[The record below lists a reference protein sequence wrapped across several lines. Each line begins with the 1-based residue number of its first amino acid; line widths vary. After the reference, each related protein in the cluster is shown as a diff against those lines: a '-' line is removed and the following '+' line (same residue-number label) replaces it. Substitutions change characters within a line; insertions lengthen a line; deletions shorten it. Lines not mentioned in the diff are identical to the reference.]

1 MGYALLAV
9 LLVVTVVTY
18 PRGDRSK
25 ATWQHVWYYGWITA
39 VSTGLGAVP
48 FYFFQEP
55 NKYWMGVSNGTCTY
69 TCTLRPAQLH
79 CPHPCLTRFF
89 APLSPAVA
97 GGMMLAASYSLAA
110 EGASFTEAPGLPVSP
125 AVAVAA
131 GAAAGV
137 VFILLTKRVLDQF
150 EHLKTEVDGASA
162 QKMVLIVFV
171 MTLHSLT
178 EGIGIGVSFGGQSG
192 MQLGQFISLSLAVHN
207 VPEGLAVALVMTSR
221 KVTQLRAALWAVFT
235 SLPQPLMAVPGTHPT
250 API

>member
-1 MGYALLAV
+1 
-9 LLVVTVVTY
+9 
-18 PRGDRSK
+18 
-25 ATWQHVWYYGWITA
+25 
-39 VSTGLGAVP
+39 
-48 FYFFQEP
+48 
-55 NKYWMGVSNGTCTY
+55 
-69 TCTLRPAQLH
+69 
-79 CPHPCLTRFF
+79 
-89 APLSPAVA
+89 
-97 GGMMLAASYSLAA
+97 MLAASYSLAA

>member
-1 MGYALLAV
+1 
-9 LLVVTVVTY
+9 
-18 PRGDRSK
+18 
-25 ATWQHVWYYGWITA
+25 
-39 VSTGLGAVP
+39 
-48 FYFFQEP
+48 
-55 NKYWMGVSNGTCTY
+55 
-69 TCTLRPAQLH
+69 
-79 CPHPCLTRFF
+79 
-89 APLSPAVA
+89 VA

-235 SLPQPLMAVPGTHPT
+235 SLPQPLMAVPGTHTNAHTPPH
-250 API
+250 ALCCILSCPSPRPPPLCLLS

>member
-1 MGYALLAV
+1 
-9 LLVVTVVTY
+9 
-18 PRGDRSK
+18 
-25 ATWQHVWYYGWITA
+25 
-39 VSTGLGAVP
+39 
-48 FYFFQEP
+48 
-55 NKYWMGVSNGTCTY
+55 
-69 TCTLRPAQLH
+69 
-79 CPHPCLTRFF
+79 
-89 APLSPAVA
+89 VA

-192 MQLGQFISLSLAVHN
+192 MQLGQFISFSLAVHN

-235 SLPQPLMAVPGTHPT
+235 SLPQPLMAVPGTRPAAHSPHHPRPRVCSCPSPCPT
-250 API
+250 PLCPLS